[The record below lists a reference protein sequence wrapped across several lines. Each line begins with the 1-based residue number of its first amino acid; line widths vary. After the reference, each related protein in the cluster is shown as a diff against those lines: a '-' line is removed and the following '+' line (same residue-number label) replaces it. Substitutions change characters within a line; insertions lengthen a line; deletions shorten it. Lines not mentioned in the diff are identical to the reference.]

1 MRYWQIYDFTIFCSS
16 RREAEAMCVYR
27 GRRACTEAFLTLTM
41 SAKGFF
47 VIE

>member
-1 MRYWQIYDFTIFCSS
+1 MRHWQIYDFTTFCNS

-27 GRRACTEAFLTLTM
+27 GRRAFTEAFLTLTM